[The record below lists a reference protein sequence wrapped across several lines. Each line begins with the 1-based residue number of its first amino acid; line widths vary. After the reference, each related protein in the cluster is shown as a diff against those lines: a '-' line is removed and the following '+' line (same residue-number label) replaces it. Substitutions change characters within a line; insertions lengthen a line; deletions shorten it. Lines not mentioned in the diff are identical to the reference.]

1 MDKEEFKELI
11 KSYLKENLTVEIDE
25 YRNWHQPHTAG
36 TLQFTAY
43 NEHNGYYSHDAFVI
57 SNQIKYEISL

>member
-25 YRNWHQPHTAG
+25 YRNWHQPHTSG
-36 TLQFTAY
+36 FKVTTKI
-43 NEHNGYYSHDAFVI
+43 EDEVI
-57 SNQIKYEISL
+57 SETWAGIDFPQQERF